1 MAITMAF
8 DVYGTLIDP
17 HGVTGAL
24 AALVGEQ
31 QAGSFSRTWRS
42 KQLEYT
48 FRRALMKRYEEFPV
62 CTRQA
67 LDYACRLHGCDLSG
81 EEKEAL
87 MSSYLVL
94 PAYDDVAGAMSL
106 LRERELALY
115 AFSNGVERE
124 VRTLLENAGIIDC
137 FDGIISVD
145 EVQSFKPDPEVY
157 LHFLIKTRSEADAT
171 WLVSSNPFDIIG
183 AAACGWQTAWLKRMD
198 TAVFDPWEVTPTLT
212 VESLAELQNAG

>member
-1 MAITMAF
+1 MAITMVF

-24 AALVGEQ
+24 AALVGEE
-31 QAGSFSRTWRS
+31 QAGPFSRTWRS

-67 LDYACRLHGCDLSG
+67 LEYACDLHGCDLSG
-81 EEKEAL
+81 EEKDAL

-94 PAYDDVAGAMSL
+94 PAYDDVAGAMTL
-106 LRERELALY
+106 LRGRALY

-157 LHFLIKTRSEADAT
+157 LHFLKKTRSDPDST

-183 AAACGWQTAWLKRMD
+183 AAACGWQTAWLKRAD
-198 TAVFDPWEVTPTLT
+198 TAVFDPWEVTPTAT
-212 VESLAELQNAG
+212 IQSLAELQNVG